1 MPFRATGMPSEA
13 LAWIRDGDPFDLAIL
28 DMQMPEMNGLD
39 LAAEIRQTR
48 DAHSL
53 PLVMLTS
60 VGRRE
65 IGDSIVDFAAFL
77 NKPIKPSLLFD
88 TLVGILTPAAPPVG
102 VAPAAAKTSDF
113 DPEMGTGLPLH
124 LLLAEDNAT
133 NQKLALR
140 LLARMGYRA
149 DLAANGL
156 EALEAL
162 ERQRYDVVLMDMQ
175 MPEMDGLEATRQI
188 IARWQPEER
197 PYIVAMTAN
206 AMEGDREMCLAAG
219 MNDYVSKPV
228 RVQSLVE
235 ALERGAAHN
244 NIGIQDPATPEGAA
258 ADPATAL
265 LDPKALDN
273 LREVVGGDPEFL
285 TELVDTFLDDAPSLL
300 ADLRQ
305 GLAAGDATE
314 VRRHAHS
321 LKSNGAEFGATELS
335 QRCGQLEAIAKEG
348 RLEGAESLLTQ
359 IEGLYQEVETALRAL
374 GQQ

>member
-1 MPFRATGMPSEA
+1 M
-13 LAWIRDGDPFDLAIL
+13 
-28 DMQMPEMNGLD
+28 
-39 LAAEIRQTR
+39 
-48 DAHSL
+48 
-53 PLVMLTS
+53 
-60 VGRRE
+60 GRRE
-65 IGDSIVDFAAFL
+65 VDVAVADLAAFL

-88 TLVGILTPAAPPVG
+88 TLVGILTPATPPV
-102 VAPAAAKTSDF
+102 ATAQPAAKTSDF
-113 DPEMGTGLPLH
+113 DPEMGTRLPLH

-156 EALEAL
+156 EGLEAL

-188 IARWQPEER
+188 IARWQPQER

-258 ADPATAL
+258 DPATAL

-285 TELVDTFLDDAPSLL
+285 AELVDTFLDDVPSLL

-305 GLAAGDATE
+305 GLAAGDAAE

-335 QRCGQLEAIAKEG
+335 QRCGQLEVMAKEG
-348 RLEGAESLLTQ
+348 RLVGAASLLTQ

-374 GQQ
+374 AQQ